1 MLTGLILAGGESKR
15 MNGANKS
22 MLKFEYE
29 TLLQR
34 QVRLMRTVC
43 SELIIVTND
52 PRAYL
57 RQVDESVRII
67 TDYIPHKGPLSG
79 LHAGLTLA
87 RGGQVWAVGCGMPFL
102 SPEAA
107 ALLLEHKQSGAEAA
121 LPRIGNRIHPL
132 HGIYDRACG
141 RRIGELLQAGEE
153 RPDHLHRVLNT
164 ALVEE
169 EVFRRQGISSSFV
182 FEIKS
187 EEDYTAAAE
196 ILEGRSALSG

>member
-15 MNGANKS
+15 MNGKNKS
-22 MLKFEYE
+22 RLKFEYE

-34 QVRLMRTVC
+34 QIRLMRTIC

-67 TDYIPHKGPLSG
+67 TDYIPGKGPLSG

-87 RGGQVWAVGCGMPFL
+87 RGENVWAVGSGMPFL
-102 SPEAA
+102 SPKAA
-107 ALLLEHKQSGAEAA
+107 ALLLEQKNRGFNAVF
-121 LPRIGNRIHPL
+121 PRVENMIYPL
-132 HGIYDRACG
+132 HGLYDRSCG
-141 RRIGELLQAGEE
+141 KRIAELLQGGEG
-153 RPDHLHRVLNT
+153 RPDVLHRVLNA

-169 EVFRRQGISSSFV
+169 ETFVGQGIAPSFV
-182 FEIKS
+182 FEIKT
-187 EEDYTAAAE
+187 EEDYLMAAE
-196 ILEGRSALSG
+196 ILEGRSAVSG

>member
-43 SELIIVTND
+43 SELMIVTND
-52 PRAYL
+52 PKSYL

-67 TDYIPHKGPLSG
+67 TDYIPGKGPLSG

-87 RGGQVWAVGCGMPFL
+87 RGEQVWAVGCGMPFL
-102 SPEAA
+102 SPKAA
-107 ALLLEHKQSGAEAA
+107 QLLLEQKNRGFDAA
-121 LPRIGNRIHPL
+121 FPRVENMIYPL
-132 HGIYDRACG
+132 HGIYDRSCG
-141 RRIGELLQAGEE
+141 KRIGELLQSGEG
-153 RPDHLHRVLNT
+153 RPDALHRVLNA

-169 EVFRRQGISSSFV
+169 EVFTGQGISASFV
-182 FEIKS
+182 FEIKT
-187 EEDYTAAAE
+187 EEDYFTAAE
-196 ILEGRSALSG
+196 ILEGRSAVSG